1 MQKTAKKFLSML
13 LALMMVLSIL
23 PTAVF
28 ATEQAT
34 VAAPL
39 DSIVPYGANDQTTGT
54 ATISVQNPVTFTGY
68 SAFENVPYYLVTVPA
83 GTTYVKATYKD
94 AAILTNATSGEAS
107 GYYADVPQW
116 TGGGVE
122 MAYTESNGDITIT
135 IPLNYSRTAEDGTT
149 VQKSFVLGADGSGTA
164 YAPEYDGSA
173 SYAPVHFL
181 AFTYESNSAPTVASD
196 AITTANVTL
205 GNAWTLDLA
214 DVFTDAD
221 GDTLTYTATINGV
234 AQALNGTILGYTPTA
249 AGTYTVVLT
258 ASDNTGTAT
267 HTITLTVTDANQQ
280 IPRLKEGVSSTAS
293 DTVTAGYAY
302 NLTDLQAGNIF
313 ENPDGTALDYTNYYY
328 YRYVG
333 DTRTGP
339 YYFTPAL
346 FGGTTIQITENAAGT
361 YAYEFHATNTYGD
374 STDTWTLTLD
384 VRAGTPQN
392 YTFYVGQDM
401 NYSSNG
407 NVYPLI
413 KLYKT
418 KGFDT
423 KGADYIGKDGD
434 TYIYREDGVDSS
446 LYESVQF
453 LDSTFTNTLNST
465 TGNKNGNYNEFYASL
480 APGKYSFRAYG
491 YNTSSGKYDVYLG
504 GHSLTLP
511 TETNVDGGTGGGT
524 SIYLRL
530 HSIYTTSRKTDNTY
544 FTASDYT
551 ARISMPSMGGDVQ
564 HGTPYPSGNYTY
576 YPFMLYSAGNAAL
589 WNAYVEPIGT
599 CAEDYIFTQAIN
611 NTTAAGYTVVTKN
624 LALSQAI
631 NLTVTVPAYA
641 DFNLFFQYNNFNT
654 QIIEPKTGST
664 SGDANASVDATR
676 TLTYKISKSNSNYT
690 WRLKDIRSGTT
701 YVTKAGWL
709 QSSTTSFAKEFT
721 FNAGDSTD
729 QYSHSFS
736 NLGTMAKTRDE
747 AEIQTFLS
755 PSGYKYTSGTERIRS
770 YRLWQIIN
778 SDAANIMIEPEF
790 EVHTLAGS
798 PTLQKSNGGN
808 AENNWLDVK
817 PNGTTILAVNYK
829 ALDVYAAND
838 TYGTHG
844 GFYPATNPERTSVFV
859 LSSEENG
866 TATANIAYNSNGL
879 SSSRPTAWDYN
890 YDNWF
895 YLSNDTAPTLDFTVA
910 SNSEDYGVSNVQ
922 YAIVTTNKTTMKSG
936 LSGWTTLTADSNGKY
951 HASLLGFRNAG
962 LAGGT
967 VVIKMTANNKVSY
980 SLARVAEVTATVTNA
995 SNPRETEI
1003 MPGDKVSLTFEGS
1016 YRGIYKYS
1024 GIFNPTTYNLFY
1036 SIGDT
1041 AYKTNVAQYQQM
1053 DQAKLELTIPT
1064 NVDFGSGSTA
1074 NVQLTN
1080 GYTYGSMYSAANPFA
1095 TLYNMSDTGVGTN
1108 FNAVTVN
1115 FCLNRFPNVN
1125 VEVTPR
1131 YNFKLKLNITNP
1143 TTATPTVTLTD
1154 AAGNVHT
1161 ANSNGEYENLPYGTY
1176 TYAVLCAGCD
1186 YVYGSFYLGSA
1197 DKANVSGGVLTKT
1210 IPLTASAAGAW
1221 DGTTKTQPTLT
1232 DGVYQI
1238 GTAAE
1243 LAWFAA
1249 QVNGGSY
1256 AINGALTGDI
1266 DLAGYN
1272 WTPIGG
1278 TTAST
1283 AFKGSFNGNNH
1294 TVKNMG
1300 IYYSATT
1307 TSAPYKGLFGY
1318 VNGTSS
1324 SYATI
1329 QNLKVTGKMYLT
1341 STGSVSNAYS
1351 GGVVAYANY
1360 TIPLTASAA
1369 GAWDGTTKTQPTLTD
1384 GVYQIGTAAELAWF
1398 AAQVNG
1404 GSYAINGA
1412 LTGDIDLAGY
1422 NWTPIGGTT
1431 ASTAFKGSFNGNNHT
1446 VKNMGI
1452 YYSATTTSAPYK
1464 GLFGYVNG
1472 TSSSYA
1478 TIQNLKVTGKMYLT
1492 STGSVSNAYSGGV
1505 VAYANYTNIS
1515 GVVSDVD
1522 ITVTRVNGNWSSV
1535 GGVAGRLVNS
1545 NATNCGNE
1553 GTIHA
1558 YQYVGGITGYATGT
1572 ITGCYNGGAIT
1583 GNGYVAGIVGQTT
1596 KGVTA
1601 CYNTGSITG
1610 AGNYVA
1616 GIVAFA
1622 SGASASVKNCYN
1634 RAYVESTGSNVGA
1647 VVGMTNNAS
1656 AAMSNLYYL
1665 DFTCSQGI
1673 GSAKS
1678 TAQTA
1683 TAKTRAEMTKSS
1695 FVRAMNTGLT
1705 TAAFVSSRYS
1715 PALSWQ
1721 TNLEGL
1727 ITPSVGNIDMDP
1739 FGYVNESD
1747 VELLRQYLAG
1757 KATLDADQLAQANVD
1772 NIGGVD
1778 QNDLDVLMQYVA
1790 GTINVFP
1797 VDRVEED

>member
-28 ATEQAT
+28 ATEQGT

-181 AFTYESNSAPTVASD
+181 AFTYEGKSAPTVAPG
-196 AITTANVTL
+196 AIATANVTL
-205 GNAWTLDLA
+205 GNAWTLDVA
-214 DVFTDAD
+214 EMFTDAD
-221 GDTLTYTATINGV
+221 GDALTYTATVNG
-234 AQALNGTILGYTPTA
+234 ATQTLNGSTLSYTPTA
-249 AGTYTVVLT
+249 AGEYTIVLT
-258 ASDNTGTAT
+258 ATDDSGTAT
-267 HTITLTVTDANQQ
+267 HTIVLTAAEGTQV
-280 IPRLKEGVSSTAS
+280 PRLKSGVPVTAS
-293 DTVTAGYAY
+293 ATVSVGYAY
-302 NLTDLQAGNIF
+302 SLSDLQAGNIF
-313 ENPDGTALDYTNYYY
+313 ENPDGSSLSYTDYYY
-328 YRYVG
+328 YRTAG
-333 DTRTGP
+333 TGERKGP
-339 YYFTPAL
+339 YYFSTAL
-346 FGGTTIQITENAAGT
+346 FGATTIQITENTADT
-361 YAYEFHATNTYGD
+361 YVYEFHAMNSAGL
-374 STDTWTLTLD
+374 STDTWTLTLTVSD
-384 VRAGTPQN
+384 SIEQH
-392 YTFYVGQDM
+392 YTFHVGQDM
-401 NYSSNG
+401 NYSTNG
-407 NVYPLI
+407 SQYPLI

-418 KGFDT
+418 AGLDD
-423 KGADYIGKDGD
+423 KGADYLASYKVDGK
-434 TYIYREDGVDSS
+434 TQYIYEDHDQSIAVVNGKYMITVKGQD
-446 LYESVQF
+446 YELKGYSP
-453 LDSTFTNTLNST
+453 LTFKASDFTTADPNST
-465 TGNKNGNYNEFYASL
+465 GTLADNYNNFYASL
-480 APGKYSFRAYG
+480 AAGRYSFRAYG
-491 YNTSSGKYDVYLG
+491 YKASETSANVYLG

-524 SIYLRL
+524 DIYLRL
-530 HSIYTTSRKTDNTY
+530 HSIYTTSKKNSSDY
-544 FTASDYT
+544 FTADDYT
-551 ARISMPSMGGDVQ
+551 ARVVMPSMGGDVQ

-664 SGDANASVDATR
+664 KGDANASADATR
-676 TLTYKISKSNSNYT
+676 TLIYKISKSNSNYT

-729 QYSHSFS
+729 QHSHSFS
-736 NLGTMAKTRDE
+736 NLGTIAKTRDE

-790 EVHTLAGS
+790 EVHKLAGS
-798 PTLQKSNGGN
+798 PTLRKSNGGN
-808 AENNWLDVK
+808 AENNWLDVE

-829 ALDVYAAND
+829 ALDVYAADD
-838 TYGTHG
+838 THGTHG

-859 LSSEENG
+859 LSSTENG

-995 SNPRETEI
+995 SNPQETEI

-1221 DGTTKTQPTLT
+1221 DGTTLTQPTLT

-1324 SYATI
+1324 SHATI
-1329 QNLKVTGKMYLT
+1329 QNLKVTGKMFLT
-1341 STGSVSNAYS
+1341 STGSVA
-1351 GGVVAYANY
+1351 
-1360 TIPLTASAA
+1360 
-1369 GAWDGTTKTQPTLTD
+1369 
-1384 GVYQIGTAAELAWF
+1384 
-1398 AAQVNG
+1398 
-1404 GSYAINGA
+1404 
-1412 LTGDIDLAGY
+1412 
-1422 NWTPIGGTT
+1422 
-1431 ASTAFKGSFNGNNHT
+1431 
-1446 VKNMGI
+1446 
-1452 YYSATTTSAPYK
+1452 
-1464 GLFGYVNG
+1464 
-1472 TSSSYA
+1472 
-1478 TIQNLKVTGKMYLT
+1478 
-1492 STGSVSNAYSGGV
+1492 NAYSGGV

-1553 GTIHA
+1553 GTIRG
-1558 YQYVGGITGYATGT
+1558 YQYVGGITSYATGT
-1572 ITGCYNGGAIT
+1572 ITGCYNSGAIT

-1610 AGNYVA
+1610 TGNYVA

-1673 GSAKS
+1673 GSAKGTS
-1678 TAQTA
+1678 QTA
-1683 TAKTRAEMTKSS
+1683 TAKTRAEMDSTD
-1695 FVRAMNTGLT
+1695 FVTTMNTGM
-1705 TAAFVSSRYS
+1705 AGAFGSSRYS

-1721 TNLEGL
+1721 TDLIGLTTPTKGNVNL
-1727 ITPSVGNIDMDP
+1727 DP
-1739 FGYVNESD
+1739 FGYVDEED
-1747 VELLRQYLAG
+1747 LALLTEWVNNGLTEDALTPEQWAQADIVRDNWLDEDD
-1757 KATLDADQLAQANVD
+1757 LDALTWYLENPK
-1772 NIGGVD
+1772 IHP
-1778 QNDLDVLMQYVA
+1778 
-1790 GTINVFP
+1790 IN
-1797 VDRVEED
+1797 

>member
-28 ATEQAT
+28 ATEQGT

-54 ATISVQNPVTFTGY
+54 ATISVQNSVTFTGY

-83 GTTYVKATYKD
+83 GTTHVKATYKD
-94 AAILTNATSGEAS
+94 AAILTNATSGVAS

-122 MAYTESNGDITIT
+122 MAYTESGGDITIT

-181 AFTYESNSAPTVASD
+181 AFTYEGKSAPTVAPG
-196 AITTANVTL
+196 AIATANVTL
-205 GNAWTLDLA
+205 GNAWTLDVA
-214 DVFTDAD
+214 EMFTDAD
-221 GDTLTYTATINGV
+221 GDALTYTATVNG
-234 AQALNGTILGYTPTA
+234 ATQTLNGSTLSYTPTA
-249 AGTYTVVLT
+249 AGEYTIVLT
-258 ASDNTGTAT
+258 ATDDSGTAT
-267 HTITLTVTDANQQ
+267 HTIVLTAAEGTQV
-280 IPRLKEGVSSTAS
+280 PRLKSGVPVTAS
-293 DTVTAGYAY
+293 ATVSVGYAY
-302 NLTDLQAGNIF
+302 NLSDLQAGNIF
-313 ENPDGTALDYTNYYY
+313 ENPDGSSLSYTDYYY
-328 YRYVG
+328 YRTAG
-333 DTRTGP
+333 TGERKGP
-339 YYFTPAL
+339 YYFSTAL
-346 FGGTTIQITENAAGT
+346 FGATTIQITENTADT
-361 YAYEFHATNTYGD
+361 YVYEFHAMNSAGL
-374 STDTWTLTLD
+374 STDTWTLTLTVSD
-384 VRAGTPQN
+384 SIEQH
-392 YTFYVGQDM
+392 YTFHVGQDM
-401 NYSSNG
+401 NYSTNG
-407 NVYPLI
+407 SQYPLI

-418 KGFDT
+418 AGLDD
-423 KGADYIGKDGD
+423 KGADYLASYEVDGK
-434 TYIYREDGVDSS
+434 TQYIYEDHDQSIAVVNGKYMITVKGQD
-446 LYESVQF
+446 YELKGYSP
-453 LDSTFTNTLNST
+453 LTFKASDFTTADPNST
-465 TGNKNGNYNEFYASL
+465 GTLADNYNNFYASL
-480 APGKYSFRAYG
+480 AAGRYSFRAYG
-491 YNTSSGKYDVYLG
+491 YKASETSANVYLG

-511 TETNVDGGTGGGT
+511 TETNVDGGTGGGAD
-524 SIYLRL
+524 IYLRL
-530 HSIYTTSRKTDNTY
+530 HSIYTTSKKNSSDY
-544 FTASDYT
+544 FTADDYT
-551 ARISMPSMGGDVQ
+551 ARVVMPSMGGDVQ

-611 NTTAAGYTVVTKN
+611 NTTAAGYTVVTKS

-641 DFNLFFQYNNFNT
+641 DFNLFFQHNNFNT

-664 SGDANASVDATR
+664 SGDASASADATR

-798 PTLQKSNGGN
+798 PTLRKSNGGN

-838 TYGTHG
+838 THGTHG

-879 SSSRPTAWDYN
+879 SSSRPSAWDYN

-922 YAIVTTNKTTMKSG
+922 YAIVTTNKTTMESA

-995 SNPRETEI
+995 SNPQETEI

-1095 TLYNMSDTGVGTN
+1095 TLYNMSNTGVGTN

-1221 DGTTKTQPTLT
+1221 DGTTKTQPTLA

-1238 GTAAE
+1238 GNAAE

-1341 STGSVSNAYS
+1341 STGSVA
-1351 GGVVAYANY
+1351 
-1360 TIPLTASAA
+1360 
-1369 GAWDGTTKTQPTLTD
+1369 
-1384 GVYQIGTAAELAWF
+1384 
-1398 AAQVNG
+1398 
-1404 GSYAINGA
+1404 
-1412 LTGDIDLAGY
+1412 
-1422 NWTPIGGTT
+1422 
-1431 ASTAFKGSFNGNNHT
+1431 
-1446 VKNMGI
+1446 
-1452 YYSATTTSAPYK
+1452 
-1464 GLFGYVNG
+1464 
-1472 TSSSYA
+1472 
-1478 TIQNLKVTGKMYLT
+1478 
-1492 STGSVSNAYSGGV
+1492 NAYSGGV

-1678 TAQTA
+1678 TSQTA
-1683 TAKTRAEMTKSS
+1683 TAKTRAEMDSAD
-1695 FVRAMNTGLT
+1695 FVTSMNTGLT
-1705 TAAFVSSRYS
+1705 TAAFGSSRYS
-1715 PALSWQ
+1715 PALTWQ
-1721 TNLEGL
+1721 TDLIGL
-1727 ITPSVGNIDMDP
+1727 TTPTVGNVNLDP
-1739 FGYVNESD
+1739 FGYVDEEDLALLTEWKDAGKTKKDLTAEQWAQADLNDDGKLNDED
-1747 VELLRQYLAG
+1747 VEILAAYLEDPR
-1757 KATLDADQLAQANVD
+1757 L
-1772 NIGGVD
+1772 
-1778 QNDLDVLMQYVA
+1778 NDLS
-1790 GTINVFP
+1790 
-1797 VDRVEED
+1797 

>member
-1 MQKTAKKFLSML
+1 
-13 LALMMVLSIL
+13 
-23 PTAVF
+23 
-28 ATEQAT
+28 
-34 VAAPL
+34 
-39 DSIVPYGANDQTTGT
+39 
-54 ATISVQNPVTFTGY
+54 
-68 SAFENVPYYLVTVPA
+68 
-83 GTTYVKATYKD
+83 
-94 AAILTNATSGEAS
+94 
-107 GYYADVPQW
+107 
-116 TGGGVE
+116 
-122 MAYTESNGDITIT
+122 
-135 IPLNYSRTAEDGTT
+135 
-149 VQKSFVLGADGSGTA
+149 
-164 YAPEYDGSA
+164 
-173 SYAPVHFL
+173 
-181 AFTYESNSAPTVASD
+181 
-196 AITTANVTL
+196 
-205 GNAWTLDLA
+205 
-214 DVFTDAD
+214 
-221 GDTLTYTATINGV
+221 
-234 AQALNGTILGYTPTA
+234 
-249 AGTYTVVLT
+249 
-258 ASDNTGTAT
+258 
-267 HTITLTVTDANQQ
+267 
-280 IPRLKEGVSSTAS
+280 
-293 DTVTAGYAY
+293 
-302 NLTDLQAGNIF
+302 
-313 ENPDGTALDYTNYYY
+313 
-328 YRYVG
+328 
-333 DTRTGP
+333 
-339 YYFTPAL
+339 
-346 FGGTTIQITENAAGT
+346 
-361 YAYEFHATNTYGD
+361 
-374 STDTWTLTLD
+374 
-384 VRAGTPQN
+384 
-392 YTFYVGQDM
+392 
-401 NYSSNG
+401 
-407 NVYPLI
+407 
-413 KLYKT
+413 
-418 KGFDT
+418 
-423 KGADYIGKDGD
+423 
-434 TYIYREDGVDSS
+434 
-446 LYESVQF
+446 
-453 LDSTFTNTLNST
+453 
-465 TGNKNGNYNEFYASL
+465 
-480 APGKYSFRAYG
+480 
-491 YNTSSGKYDVYLG
+491 
-504 GHSLTLP
+504 
-511 TETNVDGGTGGGT
+511 
-524 SIYLRL
+524 
-530 HSIYTTSRKTDNTY
+530 
-544 FTASDYT
+544 
-551 ARISMPSMGGDVQ
+551 
-564 HGTPYPSGNYTY
+564 
-576 YPFMLYSAGNAAL
+576 
-589 WNAYVEPIGT
+589 
-599 CAEDYIFTQAIN
+599 
-611 NTTAAGYTVVTKN
+611 
-624 LALSQAI
+624 
-631 NLTVTVPAYA
+631 
-641 DFNLFFQYNNFNT
+641 
-654 QIIEPKTGST
+654 
-664 SGDANASVDATR
+664 
-676 TLTYKISKSNSNYT
+676 
-690 WRLKDIRSGTT
+690 
-701 YVTKAGWL
+701 
-709 QSSTTSFAKEFT
+709 
-721 FNAGDSTD
+721 
-729 QYSHSFS
+729 
-736 NLGTMAKTRDE
+736 
-747 AEIQTFLS
+747 
-755 PSGYKYTSGTERIRS
+755 
-770 YRLWQIIN
+770 
-778 SDAANIMIEPEF
+778 MIEPEF

-829 ALDVYAAND
+829 ALDVYAADD
-838 TYGTHG
+838 THGTHG

-879 SSSRPTAWDYN
+879 SSSRPSAWDYN

-922 YAIVTTNKTTMKSG
+922 YAIVTTNKTTMESA

-995 SNPRETEI
+995 SNPQETEI

-1256 AINGALTGDI
+1256 AINGALTSDI

-1283 AFKGSFNGNNH
+1283 AFKGSFDGKNH

-1341 STGSVSNAYS
+1341 STGSVA
-1351 GGVVAYANY
+1351 
-1360 TIPLTASAA
+1360 
-1369 GAWDGTTKTQPTLTD
+1369 
-1384 GVYQIGTAAELAWF
+1384 
-1398 AAQVNG
+1398 
-1404 GSYAINGA
+1404 
-1412 LTGDIDLAGY
+1412 
-1422 NWTPIGGTT
+1422 
-1431 ASTAFKGSFNGNNHT
+1431 
-1446 VKNMGI
+1446 
-1452 YYSATTTSAPYK
+1452 
-1464 GLFGYVNG
+1464 
-1472 TSSSYA
+1472 
-1478 TIQNLKVTGKMYLT
+1478 
-1492 STGSVSNAYSGGV
+1492 NAYSGGV

-1678 TAQTA
+1678 TSQTA
-1683 TAKTRAEMTKSS
+1683 TAKTRAEMDSAD
-1695 FVRAMNTGLT
+1695 FVTTMNTGMAGT
-1705 TAAFVSSRYS
+1705 FGSSRYS

-1721 TNLEGL
+1721 TDLIGLTTPTKGNVNL
-1727 ITPSVGNIDMDP
+1727 DP
-1739 FGYVNESD
+1739 FGYVDEND
-1747 VELLRQYLAG
+1747 VELLRQYLVG
-1757 KATLDADQLAQANVD
+1757 EIELNDEQLVQADVNT
-1772 NIGGVD
+1772 
-1778 QNDLDVLMQYVA
+1778 DLDVNQSDLDLLIQYVA
-1790 GTINVFP
+1790 GTITAFP
-1797 VDRVEED
+1797 SVDE

>member
-28 ATEQAT
+28 ATEQGT

-54 ATISVQNPVTFTGY
+54 ATISVQNSVTFTGY

-94 AAILTNATSGEAS
+94 AAILTNATSGVAS

-122 MAYTESNGDITIT
+122 MAYTESGGDITIT

-181 AFTYESNSAPTVASD
+181 AFTYEGKSAPTVAPG
-196 AITTANVTL
+196 AIATANVTL
-205 GNAWTLDLA
+205 GNAWTLDVA
-214 DVFTDAD
+214 EMFTDAD
-221 GDTLTYTATINGV
+221 GDALTYTATVNG
-234 AQALNGTILGYTPTA
+234 ATQTLNGSTLSYTPTA
-249 AGTYTVVLT
+249 AGEYTIVLT
-258 ASDNTGTAT
+258 ATDDSGTAT
-267 HTITLTVTDANQQ
+267 HTIVLTAAEGTQV
-280 IPRLKEGVSSTAS
+280 PRLKSGVPVTAS
-293 DTVTAGYAY
+293 ATVSVGYAY
-302 NLTDLQAGNIF
+302 NLSDLQAGNIF
-313 ENPDGTALDYTNYYY
+313 ENPDGSSLSYTDYYY
-328 YRYVG
+328 YRTAG
-333 DTRTGP
+333 TGERKGP
-339 YYFTPAL
+339 YYFSTAL
-346 FGGTTIQITENAAGT
+346 FGATTIQITENTADT
-361 YAYEFHATNTYGD
+361 YVYEFHAMNSAGL
-374 STDTWTLTLD
+374 STDTWTLTLTVSD
-384 VRAGTPQN
+384 SIEQH
-392 YTFYVGQDM
+392 YTFHVGQDM
-401 NYSSNG
+401 NYSTNG
-407 NVYPLI
+407 SQYPLI

-418 KGFDT
+418 AGLDD
-423 KGADYIGKDGD
+423 KGADYLASYEVDGK
-434 TYIYREDGVDSS
+434 TQYIYEDHDQSIAVVNGKYMITVKGQD
-446 LYESVQF
+446 YELKGYSP
-453 LDSTFTNTLNST
+453 LTFKASDFTTADPNST
-465 TGNKNGNYNEFYASL
+465 GTLADNYNNFYASL
-480 APGKYSFRAYG
+480 AAGRYSFRAYG
-491 YNTSSGKYDVYLG
+491 YKASETSANVYLG

-511 TETNVDGGTGGGT
+511 TETNVDGGTGGGAD
-524 SIYLRL
+524 IYLRL
-530 HSIYTTSRKTDNTY
+530 HSIYTTSKKNSSDY
-544 FTASDYT
+544 FTADDYT
-551 ARISMPSMGGDVQ
+551 ARVVMPSMGGDVQ

-611 NTTAAGYTVVTKN
+611 NTTAAGYTVVTKS

-641 DFNLFFQYNNFNT
+641 DFNLFFQHNNFNT

-664 SGDANASVDATR
+664 SGDASASADATR

-798 PTLQKSNGGN
+798 PTLRKSNGGN

-838 TYGTHG
+838 THGTHG

-879 SSSRPTAWDYN
+879 SSSRPSAWDYN

-922 YAIVTTNKTTMKSG
+922 YAIVTTNKTTMESA

-995 SNPRETEI
+995 SNPQETEI

-1095 TLYNMSDTGVGTN
+1095 TLYNMSNTGVGTN

-1221 DGTTKTQPTLT
+1221 DGTTKTQPTLA

-1238 GTAAE
+1238 GNAAE

-1341 STGSVSNAYS
+1341 STGSVA
-1351 GGVVAYANY
+1351 
-1360 TIPLTASAA
+1360 
-1369 GAWDGTTKTQPTLTD
+1369 
-1384 GVYQIGTAAELAWF
+1384 
-1398 AAQVNG
+1398 
-1404 GSYAINGA
+1404 
-1412 LTGDIDLAGY
+1412 
-1422 NWTPIGGTT
+1422 
-1431 ASTAFKGSFNGNNHT
+1431 
-1446 VKNMGI
+1446 
-1452 YYSATTTSAPYK
+1452 
-1464 GLFGYVNG
+1464 
-1472 TSSSYA
+1472 
-1478 TIQNLKVTGKMYLT
+1478 
-1492 STGSVSNAYSGGV
+1492 NAYSGGV

-1678 TAQTA
+1678 TSQTA
-1683 TAKTRAEMTKSS
+1683 TAKTRAEMDSAD
-1695 FVRAMNTGLT
+1695 FVTSMNTGLT
-1705 TAAFVSSRYS
+1705 TAAFGSSRYS
-1715 PALSWQ
+1715 PALTWQ
-1721 TNLEGL
+1721 TDLIGL
-1727 ITPSVGNIDMDP
+1727 TTPTVGNLNLDP
-1739 FGYVNESD
+1739 FGYVDEEDLALLTEWKDAGKTKKDLTAEQWAQADLNDDGKLNDED
-1747 VELLRQYLAG
+1747 VEILAAYLEDPR
-1757 KATLDADQLAQANVD
+1757 L
-1772 NIGGVD
+1772 
-1778 QNDLDVLMQYVA
+1778 NDLS
-1790 GTINVFP
+1790 
-1797 VDRVEED
+1797 

>member
-1 MQKTAKKFLSML
+1 MITVMGQDYELKGYSHLTFKASDFTTADPNS
-13 LALMMVLSIL
+13 
-23 PTAVF
+23 
-28 ATEQAT
+28 
-34 VAAPL
+34 
-39 DSIVPYGANDQTTGT
+39 TGT
-54 ATISVQNPVTFTGY
+54 
-68 SAFENVPYYLVTVPA
+68 
-83 GTTYVKATYKD
+83 
-94 AAILTNATSGEAS
+94 
-107 GYYADVPQW
+107 
-116 TGGGVE
+116 
-122 MAYTESNGDITIT
+122 
-135 IPLNYSRTAEDGTT
+135 
-149 VQKSFVLGADGSGTA
+149 
-164 YAPEYDGSA
+164 
-173 SYAPVHFL
+173 
-181 AFTYESNSAPTVASD
+181 
-196 AITTANVTL
+196 
-205 GNAWTLDLA
+205 LA
-214 DVFTDAD
+214 D
-221 GDTLTYTATINGV
+221 
-234 AQALNGTILGYTPTA
+234 
-249 AGTYTVVLT
+249 
-258 ASDNTGTAT
+258 
-267 HTITLTVTDANQQ
+267 
-280 IPRLKEGVSSTAS
+280 
-293 DTVTAGYAY
+293 
-302 NLTDLQAGNIF
+302 
-313 ENPDGTALDYTNYYY
+313 
-328 YRYVG
+328 
-333 DTRTGP
+333 
-339 YYFTPAL
+339 
-346 FGGTTIQITENAAGT
+346 
-361 YAYEFHATNTYGD
+361 
-374 STDTWTLTLD
+374 
-384 VRAGTPQN
+384 
-392 YTFYVGQDM
+392 
-401 NYSSNG
+401 
-407 NVYPLI
+407 
-413 KLYKT
+413 
-418 KGFDT
+418 
-423 KGADYIGKDGD
+423 
-434 TYIYREDGVDSS
+434 
-446 LYESVQF
+446 
-453 LDSTFTNTLNST
+453 
-465 TGNKNGNYNEFYASL
+465 NYNNFYASL
-480 APGKYSFRAYG
+480 AAGRYSFRAYG
-491 YNTSSGKYDVYLG
+491 YKASETSANVYLG

-511 TETNVDGGTGGGT
+511 TETNVDGGTGGGAD
-524 SIYLRL
+524 IYLRL
-530 HSIYTTSRKTDNTY
+530 HSIYTTSKKNSSDY
-544 FTASDYT
+544 FTADDYT
-551 ARISMPSMGGDVQ
+551 ARVVMPSMGGDVQ

-611 NTTAAGYTVVTKN
+611 NTTAAGYTVVTKS

-641 DFNLFFQYNNFNT
+641 DFNLFFQHNNFNT

-664 SGDANASVDATR
+664 SGDASASADATR

-736 NLGTMAKTRDE
+736 NLGTIAKTRDE

-790 EVHTLAGS
+790 KVKVLSGDENAVTAV
-798 PTLQKSNGGN
+798 TGGN
-808 AENNWLDVK
+808 AKGNWLDVT
-817 PNGTTILAVNYK
+817 PNGTTIVAVNYK
-829 ALDVYAAND
+829 ALDVYTTAD
-838 TYGTHG
+838 EHGTHG
-844 GFYPATNPERTSVFV
+844 GLYPATNPERTSVFV
-859 LSSEENG
+859 LTNDKDEHGN
-866 TATANIAYNSNGL
+866 AKANIAYNSNGL
-879 SSSRPTAWDYN
+879 TSSRPSAWDYN

-895 YLSNDTAPTLDFTVA
+895 YLSNDTAPTLDF
-910 SNSEDYGVSNVQ
+910 SVSSSGTTTVQ
-922 YAIVTTNKTTMKSG
+922 YAIVTTDASDLDTH
-936 LSGWTTLTADSNGKY
+936 LSGWTTLTADSSGKY
-951 HASLLGFRNAG
+951 HASLLGFREAG

-967 VVIKMTANNKVSY
+967 VIIKMHDSTGTSY

-995 SNPRETEI
+995 SNPQETEI

-1080 GYTYGSMYSAANPFA
+1080 GYTYGSMYSAANPFS
-1095 TLYNMSDTGVGTN
+1095 TLYKMTDTGVGTN

-1154 AAGNVHT
+1154 AAGNVLT

-1186 YVYGSFYLGSA
+1186 YVYGSFYLGST

-1221 DGTTKTQPTLT
+1221 DGTTKTQPSLT

-1283 AFKGSFNGNNH
+1283 AFKGSFDGKNH

-1307 TSAPYKGLFGY
+1307 TAAPYKGLFGY

-1341 STGSVSNAYS
+1341 STGSVA
-1351 GGVVAYANY
+1351 
-1360 TIPLTASAA
+1360 
-1369 GAWDGTTKTQPTLTD
+1369 
-1384 GVYQIGTAAELAWF
+1384 
-1398 AAQVNG
+1398 
-1404 GSYAINGA
+1404 
-1412 LTGDIDLAGY
+1412 
-1422 NWTPIGGTT
+1422 
-1431 ASTAFKGSFNGNNHT
+1431 
-1446 VKNMGI
+1446 
-1452 YYSATTTSAPYK
+1452 
-1464 GLFGYVNG
+1464 
-1472 TSSSYA
+1472 
-1478 TIQNLKVTGKMYLT
+1478 
-1492 STGSVSNAYSGGV
+1492 NAYSGGV

-1683 TAKTRAEMTKSS
+1683 TAVSKDTMASAD
-1695 FVRAMNTGLT
+1695 FVTSMNTGLT
-1705 TAAFVSSRYS
+1705 TAAFGSSRYS
-1715 PALSWQ
+1715 PALTWQ
-1721 TNLEGL
+1721 TSLIGL
-1727 ITPSVGNIDMDP
+1727 KTPVVGNVNLDP
-1739 FGYVNESD
+1739 FGYVDEDDLTLLTQWVADKKTSATLTAEQWAQADLNDDGKLNDED
-1747 VELLRQYLAG
+1747 VEILAAYLEDPR
-1757 KATLDADQLAQANVD
+1757 L
-1772 NIGGVD
+1772 
-1778 QNDLDVLMQYVA
+1778 NDLS
-1790 GTINVFP
+1790 
-1797 VDRVEED
+1797 

>member
-28 ATEQAT
+28 ATEQGT

-54 ATISVQNPVTFTGY
+54 ATISVQNSVTFTGY

-94 AAILTNATSGEAS
+94 AAILTNATSGVAS

-122 MAYTESNGDITIT
+122 MAYTESGGDITIT

-181 AFTYESNSAPTVASD
+181 AFTYEGKSAPTVAPG
-196 AITTANVTL
+196 AIATANVTL
-205 GNAWTLDLA
+205 GNAWTLDVA
-214 DVFTDAD
+214 EMFTDAD
-221 GDTLTYTATINGV
+221 GDALTYTATVNG
-234 AQALNGTILGYTPTA
+234 ATQTLNGSTLSYTPTA
-249 AGTYTVVLT
+249 AGEYTIVLT
-258 ASDNTGTAT
+258 ATDDSGTAT
-267 HTITLTVTDANQQ
+267 HTIVLTAAEGTQV
-280 IPRLKEGVSSTAS
+280 PRLKSGVPVTAS
-293 DTVTAGYAY
+293 ATVSVGYAY
-302 NLTDLQAGNIF
+302 NLSDLQAGNIF
-313 ENPDGTALDYTNYYY
+313 ENPDGSSLSYTDYYY
-328 YRYVG
+328 YRTAG
-333 DTRTGP
+333 TGERKGP
-339 YYFTPAL
+339 YYFSTAL
-346 FGGTTIQITENAAGT
+346 FGATTIQITENTADT
-361 YAYEFHATNTYGD
+361 YVYEFHAMNSAGL
-374 STDTWTLTLD
+374 STDTWTLTLTVSD
-384 VRAGTPQN
+384 SIEQH
-392 YTFYVGQDM
+392 YTFHVGQDM
-401 NYSSNG
+401 NYSTNG
-407 NVYPLI
+407 SQYPLI

-418 KGFDT
+418 AGLDD
-423 KGADYIGKDGD
+423 KGADYLASYEVDGK
-434 TYIYREDGVDSS
+434 TQYIYEDHDQSIAVVNGKYMITVKGQD
-446 LYESVQF
+446 YELKGYSP
-453 LDSTFTNTLNST
+453 LTFKASDFTTADPNST
-465 TGNKNGNYNEFYASL
+465 GTLADNYNNFYASL
-480 APGKYSFRAYG
+480 AAGRYSFRAYG
-491 YNTSSGKYDVYLG
+491 YKASETSANVYLG

-511 TETNVDGGTGGGT
+511 TETNVDGGTGGGAD
-524 SIYLRL
+524 IYLRL
-530 HSIYTTSRKTDNTY
+530 HSIYTTSKKNSSDY
-544 FTASDYT
+544 FTADDYT
-551 ARISMPSMGGDVQ
+551 ARVVMPSMGGDVQ

-611 NTTAAGYTVVTKN
+611 NTTAAGYTVVTKS

-641 DFNLFFQYNNFNT
+641 DFNLFFQHNNFNT

-664 SGDANASVDATR
+664 SGDASASADATR

-798 PTLQKSNGGN
+798 PTLRKSNGGN

-838 TYGTHG
+838 THGTHG

-879 SSSRPTAWDYN
+879 SSSRPSAWDYN

-922 YAIVTTNKTTMKSG
+922 YAIVTTNKATMESA

-995 SNPRETEI
+995 SNPQETEI

-1095 TLYNMSDTGVGTN
+1095 TLYNMSNTGVGTN

-1221 DGTTKTQPTLT
+1221 DGTTKTQPTLA

-1238 GTAAE
+1238 GNAAE

-1341 STGSVSNAYS
+1341 STGSVA
-1351 GGVVAYANY
+1351 
-1360 TIPLTASAA
+1360 
-1369 GAWDGTTKTQPTLTD
+1369 
-1384 GVYQIGTAAELAWF
+1384 
-1398 AAQVNG
+1398 
-1404 GSYAINGA
+1404 
-1412 LTGDIDLAGY
+1412 
-1422 NWTPIGGTT
+1422 
-1431 ASTAFKGSFNGNNHT
+1431 
-1446 VKNMGI
+1446 
-1452 YYSATTTSAPYK
+1452 
-1464 GLFGYVNG
+1464 
-1472 TSSSYA
+1472 
-1478 TIQNLKVTGKMYLT
+1478 
-1492 STGSVSNAYSGGV
+1492 NAYSGGV

-1678 TAQTA
+1678 TSQTA
-1683 TAKTRAEMTKSS
+1683 TAKTRAEMDSAD
-1695 FVRAMNTGLT
+1695 FVTSMNTGLT
-1705 TAAFVSSRYS
+1705 TAAFGSSRYS
-1715 PALSWQ
+1715 PALTWQ
-1721 TNLEGL
+1721 TDLIGL
-1727 ITPSVGNIDMDP
+1727 TTPTVGNVNLDP
-1739 FGYVNESD
+1739 FGYVDEEDLALLTEWKDAGKTKKDLTAEQWAQADLNDDGKLNDED
-1747 VELLRQYLAG
+1747 VEILAAYLEDPR
-1757 KATLDADQLAQANVD
+1757 L
-1772 NIGGVD
+1772 
-1778 QNDLDVLMQYVA
+1778 NDLS
-1790 GTINVFP
+1790 
-1797 VDRVEED
+1797 

>member
-28 ATEQAT
+28 ATEQGT

-54 ATISVQNPVTFTGY
+54 ATISVQNSVTFTGY

-94 AAILTNATSGEAS
+94 AAILTNATSGVAS

-122 MAYTESNGDITIT
+122 MAYTESGGDITIT

-181 AFTYESNSAPTVASD
+181 AFTYEGKSAPTVAPG
-196 AITTANVTL
+196 AIATANVTL
-205 GNAWTLDLA
+205 GNAWTLDVA
-214 DVFTDAD
+214 EMFTDAD
-221 GDTLTYTATINGV
+221 GDALTYTATVNG
-234 AQALNGTILGYTPTA
+234 ATQTLNGSTLSYTPTA
-249 AGTYTVVLT
+249 AGEYTIVLT
-258 ASDNTGTAT
+258 ATDDSGTAT
-267 HTITLTVTDANQQ
+267 HTIVLTAAEGTQV
-280 IPRLKEGVSSTAS
+280 PRLKSGVPVTAS
-293 DTVTAGYAY
+293 ATVSVGYAY
-302 NLTDLQAGNIF
+302 NLSDLQAGNIF
-313 ENPDGTALDYTNYYY
+313 ENPDGSSLSYTDYYY
-328 YRYVG
+328 YRTAG
-333 DTRTGP
+333 TGERKGP
-339 YYFTPAL
+339 YYFSTAL
-346 FGGTTIQITENAAGT
+346 FGATTIQITENTADT
-361 YAYEFHATNTYGD
+361 YVYEFHAMNSAGL
-374 STDTWTLTLD
+374 STDTWTLTLTVSD
-384 VRAGTPQN
+384 SIEQH
-392 YTFYVGQDM
+392 YTFHVGQDM
-401 NYSSNG
+401 NYSTNG
-407 NVYPLI
+407 SQYPLI

-418 KGFDT
+418 AGLDD
-423 KGADYIGKDGD
+423 KGADYLASYEVDGK
-434 TYIYREDGVDSS
+434 TQYIYEDHDQSIAVVNGKYMITVKGQD
-446 LYESVQF
+446 YELKGYSP
-453 LDSTFTNTLNST
+453 LTFKASDFTTADPNST
-465 TGNKNGNYNEFYASL
+465 GTLADNYNNFYASL
-480 APGKYSFRAYG
+480 AAGRYSFRAYG
-491 YNTSSGKYDVYLG
+491 YKASETSANVYLG

-511 TETNVDGGTGGGT
+511 TETNVDGGTGGGAD
-524 SIYLRL
+524 IYLRL
-530 HSIYTTSRKTDNTY
+530 HSIYTTSKKNSSDY
-544 FTASDYT
+544 FTADDYT
-551 ARISMPSMGGDVQ
+551 ARVVMPSMGGDVQ

-611 NTTAAGYTVVTKN
+611 NTTAAGYTVVTKS

-641 DFNLFFQYNNFNT
+641 DFNLFFQHNNFNT

-664 SGDANASVDATR
+664 SGDASASADATR

-798 PTLQKSNGGN
+798 PTLRKSNGGN

-838 TYGTHG
+838 THGTHG

-879 SSSRPTAWDYN
+879 SSSRPSAWDYN

-922 YAIVTTNKTTMKSG
+922 YAIVTTNKTTMESA

-995 SNPRETEI
+995 SNPQETEI

-1095 TLYNMSDTGVGTN
+1095 TLYNMSNTGVGTN

-1221 DGTTKTQPTLT
+1221 DGTTKTQPTLA

-1238 GTAAE
+1238 GNAAE

-1341 STGSVSNAYS
+1341 STG
-1351 GGVVAYANY
+1351 GVA
-1360 TIPLTASAA
+1360 
-1369 GAWDGTTKTQPTLTD
+1369 
-1384 GVYQIGTAAELAWF
+1384 
-1398 AAQVNG
+1398 
-1404 GSYAINGA
+1404 
-1412 LTGDIDLAGY
+1412 
-1422 NWTPIGGTT
+1422 
-1431 ASTAFKGSFNGNNHT
+1431 
-1446 VKNMGI
+1446 
-1452 YYSATTTSAPYK
+1452 
-1464 GLFGYVNG
+1464 
-1472 TSSSYA
+1472 
-1478 TIQNLKVTGKMYLT
+1478 
-1492 STGSVSNAYSGGV
+1492 NAYSGGV

-1678 TAQTA
+1678 TSQTA
-1683 TAKTRAEMTKSS
+1683 TAKTRAEMDSAD
-1695 FVRAMNTGLT
+1695 FVTSMNTGLT
-1705 TAAFVSSRYS
+1705 TAAFGSSRYS
-1715 PALSWQ
+1715 PALTWQ
-1721 TNLEGL
+1721 TDLIGL
-1727 ITPSVGNIDMDP
+1727 TTPTVGNVNLDP
-1739 FGYVNESD
+1739 FGYVDEEDLALLTEWKDAGKTKKDLTAEQWAQADLNDDGKLNDED
-1747 VELLRQYLAG
+1747 VEILAAYLEDPR
-1757 KATLDADQLAQANVD
+1757 L
-1772 NIGGVD
+1772 
-1778 QNDLDVLMQYVA
+1778 NDLS
-1790 GTINVFP
+1790 
-1797 VDRVEED
+1797 

>member
-28 ATEQAT
+28 ATEQGT

-54 ATISVQNPVTFTGY
+54 ATISVQNSVTFTGY

-94 AAILTNATSGEAS
+94 AAILTNATSGVAS

-122 MAYTESNGDITIT
+122 MAYTESGGDITIT

-181 AFTYESNSAPTVASD
+181 AFTYEGKSAPTVAPG
-196 AITTANVTL
+196 AIATANVTL
-205 GNAWTLDLA
+205 GNAWTLDVA
-214 DVFTDAD
+214 EMFTDAD
-221 GDTLTYTATINGV
+221 GDALTYTATVNG
-234 AQALNGTILGYTPTA
+234 ATQTLNGSTLSYTPTA
-249 AGTYTVVLT
+249 AGEYTIVLT
-258 ASDNTGTAT
+258 ATDDSGTAT
-267 HTITLTVTDANQQ
+267 HTIVLTAAEGTQV
-280 IPRLKEGVSSTAS
+280 PRLKSGVPVTAS
-293 DTVTAGYAY
+293 ATVSVGYAY
-302 NLTDLQAGNIF
+302 NLSDLQAGNIF
-313 ENPDGTALDYTNYYY
+313 ENPDGSSLSYTDYYY
-328 YRYVG
+328 YRTAG
-333 DTRTGP
+333 TGERKGP
-339 YYFTPAL
+339 YYFSTAL
-346 FGGTTIQITENAAGT
+346 FGATTIQITENTADT
-361 YAYEFHATNTYGD
+361 YVYEFHAMNSAGL
-374 STDTWTLTLD
+374 STDTWTLTLTVSD
-384 VRAGTPQN
+384 SIEQH
-392 YTFYVGQDM
+392 YTFHVGQDM
-401 NYSSNG
+401 NYSTNG
-407 NVYPLI
+407 SQYPLI

-418 KGFDT
+418 AGLDD
-423 KGADYIGKDGD
+423 KGADYLASYEVDGK
-434 TYIYREDGVDSS
+434 TQYIYEDHDQSIAVVNGKYMITVKGQD
-446 LYESVQF
+446 YELKGYSP
-453 LDSTFTNTLNST
+453 LTFKASDFTTADPNST
-465 TGNKNGNYNEFYASL
+465 GTLADNYNNFYASL
-480 APGKYSFRAYG
+480 AAGRYSFRAYG
-491 YNTSSGKYDVYLG
+491 YKASETSANVYLG

-511 TETNVDGGTGGGT
+511 TETNVDGGTGGGAD
-524 SIYLRL
+524 IYLRL
-530 HSIYTTSRKTDNTY
+530 HSIYTTSKKNSSDY
-544 FTASDYT
+544 FTADDYT
-551 ARISMPSMGGDVQ
+551 ARVVMPSMGGDVQ

-611 NTTAAGYTVVTKN
+611 NTTAAGYTVVTKS

-641 DFNLFFQYNNFNT
+641 DFNLFFQHNNFNT

-664 SGDANASVDATR
+664 SGDASASADATR

-798 PTLQKSNGGN
+798 PTLRKSNGGN

-838 TYGTHG
+838 THGTHG

-879 SSSRPTAWDYN
+879 SSSRPSAWDYN

-922 YAIVTTNKTTMKSG
+922 YAIVTTNKTTMESA

-995 SNPRETEI
+995 SNPQETEI

-1095 TLYNMSDTGVGTN
+1095 TLYNMSNTGVGTN

-1221 DGTTKTQPTLT
+1221 DGTTKTQPTLA

-1238 GTAAE
+1238 GNAAE

-1300 IYYSATT
+1300 IYYGATT

-1341 STGSVSNAYS
+1341 STGSVA
-1351 GGVVAYANY
+1351 
-1360 TIPLTASAA
+1360 
-1369 GAWDGTTKTQPTLTD
+1369 
-1384 GVYQIGTAAELAWF
+1384 
-1398 AAQVNG
+1398 
-1404 GSYAINGA
+1404 
-1412 LTGDIDLAGY
+1412 
-1422 NWTPIGGTT
+1422 
-1431 ASTAFKGSFNGNNHT
+1431 
-1446 VKNMGI
+1446 
-1452 YYSATTTSAPYK
+1452 
-1464 GLFGYVNG
+1464 
-1472 TSSSYA
+1472 
-1478 TIQNLKVTGKMYLT
+1478 
-1492 STGSVSNAYSGGV
+1492 NAYSGGV

-1678 TAQTA
+1678 TSQTA
-1683 TAKTRAEMTKSS
+1683 TAKTRAEMDSAD
-1695 FVRAMNTGLT
+1695 FVTSMNTGLT
-1705 TAAFVSSRYS
+1705 TAAFGSSRYS
-1715 PALSWQ
+1715 PALTWQ
-1721 TNLEGL
+1721 TDLIGL
-1727 ITPSVGNIDMDP
+1727 TTPTVGNVNLDP
-1739 FGYVNESD
+1739 FGYVDEEDLALLTEWKDAGKTKKDLTAEQWAQADLNDDGKLNDED
-1747 VELLRQYLAG
+1747 VEILAAYLEDPR
-1757 KATLDADQLAQANVD
+1757 L
-1772 NIGGVD
+1772 
-1778 QNDLDVLMQYVA
+1778 NDLS
-1790 GTINVFP
+1790 
-1797 VDRVEED
+1797 

>member
-1 MQKTAKKFLSML
+1 MD
-13 LALMMVLSIL
+13 
-23 PTAVF
+23 PT
-28 ATEQAT
+28 
-34 VAAPL
+34 
-39 DSIVPYGANDQTTGT
+39 
-54 ATISVQNPVTFTGY
+54 
-68 SAFENVPYYLVTVPA
+68 
-83 GTTYVKATYKD
+83 
-94 AAILTNATSGEAS
+94 
-107 GYYADVPQW
+107 
-116 TGGGVE
+116 
-122 MAYTESNGDITIT
+122 
-135 IPLNYSRTAEDGTT
+135 
-149 VQKSFVLGADGSGTA
+149 
-164 YAPEYDGSA
+164 
-173 SYAPVHFL
+173 
-181 AFTYESNSAPTVASD
+181 
-196 AITTANVTL
+196 
-205 GNAWTLDLA
+205 
-214 DVFTDAD
+214 
-221 GDTLTYTATINGV
+221 
-234 AQALNGTILGYTPTA
+234 
-249 AGTYTVVLT
+249 
-258 ASDNTGTAT
+258 
-267 HTITLTVTDANQQ
+267 
-280 IPRLKEGVSSTAS
+280 
-293 DTVTAGYAY
+293 
-302 NLTDLQAGNIF
+302 
-313 ENPDGTALDYTNYYY
+313 
-328 YRYVG
+328 
-333 DTRTGP
+333 
-339 YYFTPAL
+339 
-346 FGGTTIQITENAAGT
+346 
-361 YAYEFHATNTYGD
+361 
-374 STDTWTLTLD
+374 
-384 VRAGTPQN
+384 
-392 YTFYVGQDM
+392 
-401 NYSSNG
+401 
-407 NVYPLI
+407 
-413 KLYKT
+413 
-418 KGFDT
+418 
-423 KGADYIGKDGD
+423 
-434 TYIYREDGVDSS
+434 
-446 LYESVQF
+446 
-453 LDSTFTNTLNST
+453 
-465 TGNKNGNYNEFYASL
+465 
-480 APGKYSFRAYG
+480 
-491 YNTSSGKYDVYLG
+491 
-504 GHSLTLP
+504 
-511 TETNVDGGTGGGT
+511 
-524 SIYLRL
+524 
-530 HSIYTTSRKTDNTY
+530 
-544 FTASDYT
+544 
-551 ARISMPSMGGDVQ
+551 
-564 HGTPYPSGNYTY
+564 
-576 YPFMLYSAGNAAL
+576 
-589 WNAYVEPIGT
+589 
-599 CAEDYIFTQAIN
+599 
-611 NTTAAGYTVVTKN
+611 
-624 LALSQAI
+624 
-631 NLTVTVPAYA
+631 
-641 DFNLFFQYNNFNT
+641 
-654 QIIEPKTGST
+654 
-664 SGDANASVDATR
+664 
-676 TLTYKISKSNSNYT
+676 
-690 WRLKDIRSGTT
+690 
-701 YVTKAGWL
+701 
-709 QSSTTSFAKEFT
+709 
-721 FNAGDSTD
+721 
-729 QYSHSFS
+729 
-736 NLGTMAKTRDE
+736 
-747 AEIQTFLS
+747 
-755 PSGYKYTSGTERIRS
+755 GYKYTEKDSERIRS

-790 EVHTLAGS
+790 EVHLLAGS
-798 PTLQKSNGGN
+798 PTLRKSNGGN
-808 AENNWLDVK
+808 AENNWLDVE

-829 ALDVYAAND
+829 ALDVYAADD
-838 TYGTHG
+838 THGTHG

-859 LSSEENG
+859 LTNDKDEHG

-910 SNSEDYGVSNVQ
+910 SNSKDYGVSNVQ

-936 LSGWTTLTADSNGKY
+936 LSDWFPLTADSNGKY

-995 SNPRETEI
+995 SNPQETEI

-1095 TLYNMSDTGVGTN
+1095 TLYNMSNTGVGTN

-1197 DKANVSGGVLTKT
+1197 DKANVSGGVLTKI

-1341 STGSVSNAYS
+1341 STGSVA
-1351 GGVVAYANY
+1351 
-1360 TIPLTASAA
+1360 
-1369 GAWDGTTKTQPTLTD
+1369 
-1384 GVYQIGTAAELAWF
+1384 
-1398 AAQVNG
+1398 
-1404 GSYAINGA
+1404 
-1412 LTGDIDLAGY
+1412 
-1422 NWTPIGGTT
+1422 
-1431 ASTAFKGSFNGNNHT
+1431 
-1446 VKNMGI
+1446 
-1452 YYSATTTSAPYK
+1452 
-1464 GLFGYVNG
+1464 
-1472 TSSSYA
+1472 
-1478 TIQNLKVTGKMYLT
+1478 
-1492 STGSVSNAYSGGV
+1492 NAYSGGV

-1572 ITGCYNGGAIT
+1572 ITGCYNGGEIT

-1678 TAQTA
+1678 TSQTA
-1683 TAKTRAEMTKSS
+1683 TAKTRAEMDSAD
-1695 FVRAMNTGLT
+1695 FVTTMNTGMAGT
-1705 TAAFVSSRYS
+1705 FGSSRYS

-1721 TNLEGL
+1721 TNLIGL
-1727 ITPSVGNIDMDP
+1727 KTPTKGNVTLDP
-1739 FGYVNESD
+1739 FGYVDEED
-1747 VELLRQYLAG
+1747 LALLTEWKDAG
-1757 KATLDADQLAQANVD
+1757 KK
-1772 NIGGVD
+1772 
-1778 QNDLDVLMQYVA
+1778 QNDLTAEQWAQAD
-1790 GTINVFP
+1790 INGDGFLNGKDTKALQNYINDP
-1797 VDRVEED
+1797 ASNPIK

>member
-1 MQKTAKKFLSML
+1 M
-13 LALMMVLSIL
+13 
-23 PTAVF
+23 
-28 ATEQAT
+28 
-34 VAAPL
+34 
-39 DSIVPYGANDQTTGT
+39 
-54 ATISVQNPVTFTGY
+54 
-68 SAFENVPYYLVTVPA
+68 
-83 GTTYVKATYKD
+83 
-94 AAILTNATSGEAS
+94 
-107 GYYADVPQW
+107 
-116 TGGGVE
+116 
-122 MAYTESNGDITIT
+122 
-135 IPLNYSRTAEDGTT
+135 
-149 VQKSFVLGADGSGTA
+149 
-164 YAPEYDGSA
+164 
-173 SYAPVHFL
+173 
-181 AFTYESNSAPTVASD
+181 
-196 AITTANVTL
+196 
-205 GNAWTLDLA
+205 
-214 DVFTDAD
+214 FTDAD

-313 ENPDGTALDYTNYYY
+313 ENPDGTALNYTNYYY
-328 YRYVG
+328 YRSVG

-346 FGGTTIQITENAAGT
+346 FGGTTIQITENAAGI
-361 YAYEFHATNTYGD
+361 YVYEFHATNTYGD

-407 NVYPLI
+407 NAYPLI

-418 KGFDT
+418 KGFDE
-423 KGADYIGKDGD
+423 KGADYIGKVGN
-434 TYIYREDGVDSS
+434 TYIYREDGVDPS

-491 YNTSSGKYDVYLG
+491 RNPSTGEYNVYLG

-524 SIYLRL
+524 SLYLRL

-564 HGTPYPSGNYTY
+564 HGAPYTSGNYTY

-611 NTTAAGYTVVTKN
+611 NTTAAGYTVVTKS

-664 SGDANASVDATR
+664 SGDASASADATR

-729 QYSHSFS
+729 QHSHSFS
-736 NLGTMAKTRDE
+736 NLGTIAKTRDE

-790 EVHTLAGS
+790 EVHLLAGS

-808 AENNWLDVK
+808 AENNWLDVE

-829 ALDVYAAND
+829 ALDVYTTAD
-838 TYGTHG
+838 EHGTHG
-844 GFYPATNPERTSVFV
+844 GLYPATNPERTSVFV
-859 LSSEENG
+859 LTNDKDEHGN
-866 TATANIAYNSNGL
+866 AKANIAYNSNGL
-879 SSSRPTAWDYN
+879 TSSRPSAWDYN

-895 YLSNDTAPTLDFTVA
+895 YLSNDTAPTLDF
-910 SNSEDYGVSNVQ
+910 SVSSSGTTTVQ
-922 YAIVTTNKTTMKSG
+922 YAIVTTDASDLDTH
-936 LSGWTTLTADSNGKY
+936 LSGWTTLTADSSGKY
-951 HASLLGFRNAG
+951 HASLLGFREAG

-967 VVIKMTANNKVSY
+967 VIIKMHDSTGTSY

-995 SNPRETEI
+995 SNPQETEI
-1003 MPGDKVSLTFEGS
+1003 MPGDKVTLSFDGS

-1221 DGTTKTQPTLT
+1221 DGTTLTQPTLT

-1324 SYATI
+1324 SHATI
-1329 QNLKVTGKMYLT
+1329 QNLKVTGKMFLT
-1341 STGSVSNAYS
+1341 STGSVA
-1351 GGVVAYANY
+1351 
-1360 TIPLTASAA
+1360 
-1369 GAWDGTTKTQPTLTD
+1369 
-1384 GVYQIGTAAELAWF
+1384 
-1398 AAQVNG
+1398 
-1404 GSYAINGA
+1404 
-1412 LTGDIDLAGY
+1412 
-1422 NWTPIGGTT
+1422 
-1431 ASTAFKGSFNGNNHT
+1431 
-1446 VKNMGI
+1446 
-1452 YYSATTTSAPYK
+1452 
-1464 GLFGYVNG
+1464 
-1472 TSSSYA
+1472 
-1478 TIQNLKVTGKMYLT
+1478 
-1492 STGSVSNAYSGGV
+1492 NAYSGGV

-1553 GTIHA
+1553 GTIRG
-1558 YQYVGGITGYATGT
+1558 YQYVGGITSYATGT

-1678 TAQTA
+1678 TSQTA
-1683 TAKTRAEMTKSS
+1683 TAKTRAEMDSAD
-1695 FVRAMNTGLT
+1695 FVTSMNTGLT
-1705 TAAFVSSRYS
+1705 TAAFGSSRYS

-1721 TNLEGL
+1721 TDLIGLTTPTKGNVNL
-1727 ITPSVGNIDMDP
+1727 DP
-1739 FGYVNESD
+1739 FGYVDED
-1747 VELLRQYLAG
+1747 DLTLLTQWV
-1757 KATLDADQLAQANVD
+1757 ADKKTSADLTAEQWAQADINGDGKLNV
-1772 NIGGVD
+1772 
-1778 QNDLDVLMQYVA
+1778 LDTTRLRNYLR
-1790 GTINVFP
+1790 NP
-1797 VDRVEED
+1797 KLSL

>member
-28 ATEQAT
+28 ATEQGT

-54 ATISVQNPVTFTGY
+54 ATISVQNSVTFTGY

-94 AAILTNATSGEAS
+94 AAILTNATSGVAS

-122 MAYTESNGDITIT
+122 MAYTESGGDITIT

-181 AFTYESNSAPTVASD
+181 AFTYEGKSAPTVAPG
-196 AITTANVTL
+196 AIATANVTL
-205 GNAWTLDLA
+205 GNAWTLDVA
-214 DVFTDAD
+214 EMFTDAD
-221 GDTLTYTATINGV
+221 GDALTYTATVNG
-234 AQALNGTILGYTPTA
+234 ATQTLNGSTLSYTPTA
-249 AGTYTVVLT
+249 AGEYTIVLT
-258 ASDNTGTAT
+258 ATDDSGTAT
-267 HTITLTVTDANQQ
+267 HTIVLTAAEGTQV
-280 IPRLKEGVSSTAS
+280 PRLKSGVPVTAS
-293 DTVTAGYAY
+293 ATVSVGYAY
-302 NLTDLQAGNIF
+302 NLSDLQAGNIF
-313 ENPDGTALDYTNYYY
+313 ENPDGSSLSYTDYYY
-328 YRYVG
+328 YRTAG
-333 DTRTGP
+333 TGERKGP
-339 YYFTPAL
+339 YYFSTAL
-346 FGGTTIQITENAAGT
+346 FGATTIQITENTADT
-361 YAYEFHATNTYGD
+361 YVYEFHAMNSAGL
-374 STDTWTLTLD
+374 STDTWTLTLTVSD
-384 VRAGTPQN
+384 SIEQH
-392 YTFYVGQDM
+392 YTFHVGQDM
-401 NYSSNG
+401 NYSTNG
-407 NVYPLI
+407 SQYPLI

-418 KGFDT
+418 AGLDD
-423 KGADYIGKDGD
+423 KGADYLASYEVDGK
-434 TYIYREDGVDSS
+434 TQYIYEDHDQSIAVVNGKYMITVKGQD
-446 LYESVQF
+446 YELKGYSP
-453 LDSTFTNTLNST
+453 LTFKASDFTTADPNST
-465 TGNKNGNYNEFYASL
+465 GTLADNYNNFYASL
-480 APGKYSFRAYG
+480 AAGRYSFRAYG
-491 YNTSSGKYDVYLG
+491 YKASETSANVYLG

-511 TETNVDGGTGGGT
+511 TETNVDGGTGGGAD
-524 SIYLRL
+524 IYLRL
-530 HSIYTTSRKTDNTY
+530 HSIYTTSKKNSSDY
-544 FTASDYT
+544 FTADDYT
-551 ARISMPSMGGDVQ
+551 ARVVMPSMGGDVQ

-611 NTTAAGYTVVTKN
+611 NTTAAGYTVVTKS

-641 DFNLFFQYNNFNT
+641 DFNLFFQHNNFNT

-664 SGDANASVDATR
+664 SGDASASADATR

-798 PTLQKSNGGN
+798 PTLRKSNGGN

-838 TYGTHG
+838 THGTHG

-879 SSSRPTAWDYN
+879 SSSRPSAWDYN

-922 YAIVTTNKTTMKSG
+922 YAIVTTNKTTMESA

-995 SNPRETEI
+995 SNPQETEI

-1095 TLYNMSDTGVGTN
+1095 TLYNMSNTGVGTN

-1210 IPLTASAAGAW
+1210 IPLTASAVGAW
-1221 DGTTKTQPTLT
+1221 DGTTKTQPTLA

-1238 GTAAE
+1238 GNAAE

-1341 STGSVSNAYS
+1341 STGSVA
-1351 GGVVAYANY
+1351 
-1360 TIPLTASAA
+1360 
-1369 GAWDGTTKTQPTLTD
+1369 
-1384 GVYQIGTAAELAWF
+1384 
-1398 AAQVNG
+1398 
-1404 GSYAINGA
+1404 
-1412 LTGDIDLAGY
+1412 
-1422 NWTPIGGTT
+1422 
-1431 ASTAFKGSFNGNNHT
+1431 
-1446 VKNMGI
+1446 
-1452 YYSATTTSAPYK
+1452 
-1464 GLFGYVNG
+1464 
-1472 TSSSYA
+1472 
-1478 TIQNLKVTGKMYLT
+1478 
-1492 STGSVSNAYSGGV
+1492 NAYSGGV

-1678 TAQTA
+1678 TSQTA
-1683 TAKTRAEMTKSS
+1683 TAKTRAEMDSAD
-1695 FVRAMNTGLT
+1695 FVTSMNTGLT
-1705 TAAFVSSRYS
+1705 TAAFGSSRYS
-1715 PALSWQ
+1715 PALTWQ
-1721 TNLEGL
+1721 TDLIGL
-1727 ITPSVGNIDMDP
+1727 TTPTVGNVNLDP
-1739 FGYVNESD
+1739 FGYVDEEDLALLTEWKDAGKTKKDLTAEQWAQADLNDDGKLNDED
-1747 VELLRQYLAG
+1747 VEILAAYLEDPR
-1757 KATLDADQLAQANVD
+1757 L
-1772 NIGGVD
+1772 
-1778 QNDLDVLMQYVA
+1778 NDLS
-1790 GTINVFP
+1790 
-1797 VDRVEED
+1797 

>member
-1 MQKTAKKFLSML
+1 MVNGKYMITVKGQDYELKGYSPLTFKASDFTTADPNS
-13 LALMMVLSIL
+13 
-23 PTAVF
+23 
-28 ATEQAT
+28 
-34 VAAPL
+34 
-39 DSIVPYGANDQTTGT
+39 TGT
-54 ATISVQNPVTFTGY
+54 
-68 SAFENVPYYLVTVPA
+68 
-83 GTTYVKATYKD
+83 
-94 AAILTNATSGEAS
+94 
-107 GYYADVPQW
+107 
-116 TGGGVE
+116 
-122 MAYTESNGDITIT
+122 
-135 IPLNYSRTAEDGTT
+135 
-149 VQKSFVLGADGSGTA
+149 
-164 YAPEYDGSA
+164 
-173 SYAPVHFL
+173 
-181 AFTYESNSAPTVASD
+181 
-196 AITTANVTL
+196 
-205 GNAWTLDLA
+205 LA
-214 DVFTDAD
+214 D
-221 GDTLTYTATINGV
+221 
-234 AQALNGTILGYTPTA
+234 
-249 AGTYTVVLT
+249 
-258 ASDNTGTAT
+258 
-267 HTITLTVTDANQQ
+267 
-280 IPRLKEGVSSTAS
+280 
-293 DTVTAGYAY
+293 
-302 NLTDLQAGNIF
+302 
-313 ENPDGTALDYTNYYY
+313 
-328 YRYVG
+328 
-333 DTRTGP
+333 
-339 YYFTPAL
+339 
-346 FGGTTIQITENAAGT
+346 
-361 YAYEFHATNTYGD
+361 
-374 STDTWTLTLD
+374 
-384 VRAGTPQN
+384 
-392 YTFYVGQDM
+392 
-401 NYSSNG
+401 
-407 NVYPLI
+407 
-413 KLYKT
+413 
-418 KGFDT
+418 
-423 KGADYIGKDGD
+423 
-434 TYIYREDGVDSS
+434 
-446 LYESVQF
+446 
-453 LDSTFTNTLNST
+453 
-465 TGNKNGNYNEFYASL
+465 NYNNFYASL
-480 APGKYSFRAYG
+480 AAGRYSFRAYG
-491 YNTSSGKYDVYLG
+491 YKASETSANVYLG

-511 TETNVDGGTGGGT
+511 TETNVDGGTGGGAD
-524 SIYLRL
+524 IYLRL
-530 HSIYTTSRKTDNTY
+530 HSIYTTSKKNSSDY
-544 FTASDYT
+544 FTADDYT
-551 ARISMPSMGGDVQ
+551 ARVVMPSMGGDVQ

-611 NTTAAGYTVVTKN
+611 NTTAAGYTVVTKS

-641 DFNLFFQYNNFNT
+641 DFNLFFQHNNFNT

-664 SGDANASVDATR
+664 SGDASASADATR

-736 NLGTMAKTRDE
+736 NLGTIAKTRDE

-790 EVHTLAGS
+790 KVKVLSGDENAVTAV
-798 PTLQKSNGGN
+798 TGGN
-808 AENNWLDVK
+808 AKGNWLDVT
-817 PNGTTILAVNYK
+817 PNGTTIVAVNYK
-829 ALDVYAAND
+829 ALDVYTTAD
-838 TYGTHG
+838 EHGTHG
-844 GFYPATNPERTSVFV
+844 GLYPATNPERTSVFV
-859 LSSEENG
+859 LTNDKGEHGN
-866 TATANIAYNSNGL
+866 AKANIAYNSNGL
-879 SSSRPTAWDYN
+879 TSSRPSAWDYN

-895 YLSNDTAPTLDFTVA
+895 YLSNDTAPTLDF
-910 SNSEDYGVSNVQ
+910 SVSSSGTTTVQ
-922 YAIVTTNKTTMKSG
+922 YAIVTTDASDLDTH
-936 LSGWTTLTADSNGKY
+936 LSGWTTLTADSSGKY
-951 HASLLGFRNAG
+951 HASLLGFREAG

-967 VVIKMTANNKVSY
+967 VIIKMHDSTGTSY

-995 SNPRETEI
+995 SNPQETEI

-1197 DKANVSGGVLTKT
+1197 DKGNVSGGVLTKT

-1256 AINGALTGDI
+1256 AINGALT
-1266 DLAGYN
+1266 
-1272 WTPIGG
+1272 
-1278 TTAST
+1278 S
-1283 AFKGSFNGNNH
+1283 
-1294 TVKNMG
+1294 
-1300 IYYSATT
+1300 
-1307 TSAPYKGLFGY
+1307 
-1318 VNGTSS
+1318 
-1324 SYATI
+1324 
-1329 QNLKVTGKMYLT
+1329 
-1341 STGSVSNAYS
+1341 
-1351 GGVVAYANY
+1351 
-1360 TIPLTASAA
+1360 
-1369 GAWDGTTKTQPTLTD
+1369 
-1384 GVYQIGTAAELAWF
+1384 
-1398 AAQVNG
+1398 
-1404 GSYAINGA
+1404 
-1412 LTGDIDLAGY
+1412 DIDLAGY

-1634 RAYVESTGSNVGA
+1634 RAYVESIGSNVGA

-1665 DFTCSQGI
+1665 DFTCAQGI

-1678 TAQTA
+1678 TSQTA
-1683 TAKTRAEMTKSS
+1683 TAKTRAEMDSAD
-1695 FVRAMNTGLT
+1695 FVTSMNTGLT
-1705 TAAFVSSRYS
+1705 TAAFGSSRYS
-1715 PALSWQ
+1715 PALTWQ
-1721 TNLEGL
+1721 TDLIGL
-1727 ITPSVGNIDMDP
+1727 TTPTVGNVNLDP
-1739 FGYVNESD
+1739 FGYVDEEDLALLTEWKDAGKTKKDLTAEQWAQADLNDDGKLNDED
-1747 VELLRQYLAG
+1747 VEILAAYLEDPR
-1757 KATLDADQLAQANVD
+1757 L
-1772 NIGGVD
+1772 
-1778 QNDLDVLMQYVA
+1778 NDLS
-1790 GTINVFP
+1790 
-1797 VDRVEED
+1797 

>member
-1 MQKTAKKFLSML
+1 M
-13 LALMMVLSIL
+13 
-23 PTAVF
+23 
-28 ATEQAT
+28 
-34 VAAPL
+34 
-39 DSIVPYGANDQTTGT
+39 
-54 ATISVQNPVTFTGY
+54 
-68 SAFENVPYYLVTVPA
+68 
-83 GTTYVKATYKD
+83 
-94 AAILTNATSGEAS
+94 
-107 GYYADVPQW
+107 
-116 TGGGVE
+116 
-122 MAYTESNGDITIT
+122 
-135 IPLNYSRTAEDGTT
+135 
-149 VQKSFVLGADGSGTA
+149 
-164 YAPEYDGSA
+164 
-173 SYAPVHFL
+173 
-181 AFTYESNSAPTVASD
+181 
-196 AITTANVTL
+196 
-205 GNAWTLDLA
+205 
-214 DVFTDAD
+214 
-221 GDTLTYTATINGV
+221 
-234 AQALNGTILGYTPTA
+234 
-249 AGTYTVVLT
+249 
-258 ASDNTGTAT
+258 
-267 HTITLTVTDANQQ
+267 
-280 IPRLKEGVSSTAS
+280 
-293 DTVTAGYAY
+293 
-302 NLTDLQAGNIF
+302 
-313 ENPDGTALDYTNYYY
+313 
-328 YRYVG
+328 
-333 DTRTGP
+333 
-339 YYFTPAL
+339 
-346 FGGTTIQITENAAGT
+346 
-361 YAYEFHATNTYGD
+361 
-374 STDTWTLTLD
+374 
-384 VRAGTPQN
+384 
-392 YTFYVGQDM
+392 
-401 NYSSNG
+401 
-407 NVYPLI
+407 
-413 KLYKT
+413 
-418 KGFDT
+418 
-423 KGADYIGKDGD
+423 
-434 TYIYREDGVDSS
+434 
-446 LYESVQF
+446 
-453 LDSTFTNTLNST
+453 
-465 TGNKNGNYNEFYASL
+465 
-480 APGKYSFRAYG
+480 
-491 YNTSSGKYDVYLG
+491 
-504 GHSLTLP
+504 TLP

-524 SIYLRL
+524 DVYLRL
-530 HSIYTTSRKTDNTY
+530 HSIYTTSKKNSSDY
-544 FTASDYT
+544 FTADDYT
-551 ARISMPSMGGDVQ
+551 ARVVMPSMGGDVQ

-611 NTTAAGYTVVTKN
+611 NTTAAGYTVVTKS

-641 DFNLFFQYNNFNT
+641 DFNLFFQHNNFNT

-664 SGDANASVDATR
+664 SGDASASADATR

-736 NLGTMAKTRDE
+736 NLGTIAKTRDE

-790 EVHTLAGS
+790 KVKVLSGDENAVTAV
-798 PTLQKSNGGN
+798 TGGN
-808 AENNWLDVK
+808 AKGNWLDVT
-817 PNGTTILAVNYK
+817 PNGTTIVAVNYK
-829 ALDVYAAND
+829 ALDVYTTAD
-838 TYGTHG
+838 EHGSHG
-844 GFYPATNPERTSVFV
+844 GLYPATNPERTSVFV
-859 LSSEENG
+859 LTNDKDEHGN
-866 TATANIAYNSNGL
+866 AKANIAYNSNGL
-879 SSSRPTAWDYN
+879 TSSRPSAWDYN

-895 YLSNDTAPTLDFTVA
+895 YLSNDTAPTLDF
-910 SNSEDYGVSNVQ
+910 SVSSSGTTTVQ
-922 YAIVTTNKTTMKSG
+922 YAIVTTDASDLDTH
-936 LSGWTTLTADSNGKY
+936 LSGWTTLTADSSGKY
-951 HASLLGFRNAG
+951 HASLLGFREAG

-967 VVIKMTANNKVSY
+967 VIIKMHDSTGTSY

-995 SNPRETEI
+995 SNPQETEI

-1095 TLYNMSDTGVGTN
+1095 TLYNMSNTGVGTN

-1221 DGTTKTQPTLT
+1221 DGTTKTQPSLT

-1283 AFKGSFNGNNH
+1283 AFKGSFDGKNH

-1341 STGSVSNAYS
+1341 STGSVA
-1351 GGVVAYANY
+1351 
-1360 TIPLTASAA
+1360 
-1369 GAWDGTTKTQPTLTD
+1369 
-1384 GVYQIGTAAELAWF
+1384 
-1398 AAQVNG
+1398 
-1404 GSYAINGA
+1404 
-1412 LTGDIDLAGY
+1412 
-1422 NWTPIGGTT
+1422 
-1431 ASTAFKGSFNGNNHT
+1431 
-1446 VKNMGI
+1446 
-1452 YYSATTTSAPYK
+1452 
-1464 GLFGYVNG
+1464 
-1472 TSSSYA
+1472 
-1478 TIQNLKVTGKMYLT
+1478 
-1492 STGSVSNAYSGGV
+1492 NAYSGGV

-1572 ITGCYNGGAIT
+1572 ITGCYNGGEIT

-1634 RAYVESTGSNVGA
+1634 RAYVESPGSNVGA

-1656 AAMSNLYYL
+1656 AVMSNLYYL
-1665 DFTCSQGI
+1665 NFTCAQGI

-1678 TAQTA
+1678 TSQTA
-1683 TAKTRAEMTKSS
+1683 GSKTRAEMDSAD
-1695 FVRAMNTGLT
+1695 FVTTMNTGMAGT
-1705 TAAFVSSRYS
+1705 FVSSRYS

-1721 TNLEGL
+1721 TNLRGL
-1727 ITPSVGNIDMDP
+1727 TTPSVGNIDLDP
-1739 FGYVNESD
+1739 FGYVDEND
-1747 VELLRQYLAG
+1747 VGLLRRYLANEI
-1757 KATLDADQLAQANVD
+1757 TLDDDQLAQADVNA
-1772 NIGGVD
+1772 
-1778 QNDLDVLMQYVA
+1778 DLDVNQSDLDLLIQYVA
-1790 GTINVFP
+1790 GTINDFTTKG
-1797 VDRVEED
+1797 E

>member
-28 ATEQAT
+28 ATEQGT

-54 ATISVQNPVTFTGY
+54 ATISVQNSVTFTGY

-94 AAILTNATSGEAS
+94 AAILTNATSGVAS

-122 MAYTESNGDITIT
+122 MAYTESGGDITIT

-181 AFTYESNSAPTVASD
+181 AFTYEGKSAPTVAPG
-196 AITTANVTL
+196 AIATANVTL
-205 GNAWTLDLA
+205 GNAWTLDVA
-214 DVFTDAD
+214 EMFTDAD
-221 GDTLTYTATINGV
+221 GDALTYTATVNG
-234 AQALNGTILGYTPTA
+234 ATQTLNGSTLSYTPTA
-249 AGTYTVVLT
+249 AGEYTIVLT
-258 ASDNTGTAT
+258 ATDDSGTAT
-267 HTITLTVTDANQQ
+267 HTIVLTAAEGTQV
-280 IPRLKEGVSSTAS
+280 PRLKSGVPVTAS
-293 DTVTAGYAY
+293 ATVSVGYAY
-302 NLTDLQAGNIF
+302 NLSDLQAGNIF
-313 ENPDGTALDYTNYYY
+313 ENPDGSSLSYTDYYY
-328 YRYVG
+328 YRTAG
-333 DTRTGP
+333 TGERKGP
-339 YYFTPAL
+339 YYFSTAL
-346 FGGTTIQITENAAGT
+346 FGATTIQITENTADT
-361 YAYEFHATNTYGD
+361 YVYEFHAMNSAGL
-374 STDTWTLTLD
+374 STDTWTLTLTVSD
-384 VRAGTPQN
+384 SIEQH
-392 YTFYVGQDM
+392 YTFHVGQDM
-401 NYSSNG
+401 NYSTNG
-407 NVYPLI
+407 SQYPLI

-418 KGFDT
+418 AGLDD
-423 KGADYIGKDGD
+423 KGADYLASYEVDGK
-434 TYIYREDGVDSS
+434 TQYIYEDHDQSIAVVNGKYMITVKGQD
-446 LYESVQF
+446 YELKGYSP
-453 LDSTFTNTLNST
+453 LTFKASDFTTADPNST
-465 TGNKNGNYNEFYASL
+465 GTLADNYNNFYASL
-480 APGKYSFRAYG
+480 AAGRYSFRAYG
-491 YNTSSGKYDVYLG
+491 YKASETSANVYLG

-511 TETNVDGGTGGGT
+511 TETNVDGGTGGGAD
-524 SIYLRL
+524 IYLRL
-530 HSIYTTSRKTDNTY
+530 HSIYTTSKKNSSDY
-544 FTASDYT
+544 FTADDYT
-551 ARISMPSMGGDVQ
+551 ARVVMPSMGGDVQ

-611 NTTAAGYTVVTKN
+611 NTTAAGYTVVTKS

-641 DFNLFFQYNNFNT
+641 DFNLFFQHNNFNT

-664 SGDANASVDATR
+664 SGDASASADATR

-838 TYGTHG
+838 THGTHG

-879 SSSRPTAWDYN
+879 SSSRPSAWDYN

-922 YAIVTTNKTTMKSG
+922 YAIVTTNKTTMESA

-995 SNPRETEI
+995 SNPQETEI

-1095 TLYNMSDTGVGTN
+1095 TLYNMSNTGVGTN

-1221 DGTTKTQPTLT
+1221 DGTTKTQPTLA

-1238 GTAAE
+1238 GNAAE

-1341 STGSVSNAYS
+1341 STGSVA
-1351 GGVVAYANY
+1351 
-1360 TIPLTASAA
+1360 
-1369 GAWDGTTKTQPTLTD
+1369 
-1384 GVYQIGTAAELAWF
+1384 
-1398 AAQVNG
+1398 
-1404 GSYAINGA
+1404 
-1412 LTGDIDLAGY
+1412 
-1422 NWTPIGGTT
+1422 
-1431 ASTAFKGSFNGNNHT
+1431 
-1446 VKNMGI
+1446 
-1452 YYSATTTSAPYK
+1452 
-1464 GLFGYVNG
+1464 
-1472 TSSSYA
+1472 
-1478 TIQNLKVTGKMYLT
+1478 
-1492 STGSVSNAYSGGV
+1492 NAYSGGV

-1678 TAQTA
+1678 TSQTA
-1683 TAKTRAEMTKSS
+1683 TAKTRAEMDSAD
-1695 FVRAMNTGLT
+1695 FVTSMNTGLT
-1705 TAAFVSSRYS
+1705 TAAFGSSRYS
-1715 PALSWQ
+1715 PALTWQ
-1721 TNLEGL
+1721 TDLIGL
-1727 ITPSVGNIDMDP
+1727 TTPTVGNVNLDP
-1739 FGYVNESD
+1739 FGYVDEEDLALLTEWKDAGKTKKDLTAEQWAQADLNDDGKLNDED
-1747 VELLRQYLAG
+1747 VEILAAYLEDPR
-1757 KATLDADQLAQANVD
+1757 L
-1772 NIGGVD
+1772 
-1778 QNDLDVLMQYVA
+1778 NDLS
-1790 GTINVFP
+1790 
-1797 VDRVEED
+1797 